1 MIEGLSR
8 ATAYS
13 GNKTKYNKI
22 DNNSERKISYPFVS
36 RTRLVYLLDE

>member
-8 ATAYS
+8 TRAYR

-22 DNNSERKISYPFVS
+22 DNNAKRKISYHS
-36 RTRLVYLLDE
+36 YLVLDLLDE